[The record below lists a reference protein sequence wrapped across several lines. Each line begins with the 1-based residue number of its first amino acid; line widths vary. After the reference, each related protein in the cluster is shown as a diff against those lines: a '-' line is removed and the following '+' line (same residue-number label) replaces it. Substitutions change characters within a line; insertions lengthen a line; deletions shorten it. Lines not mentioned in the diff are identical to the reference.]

1 MKRERDFWTKH
12 WLEHFI
18 LLCLVFLIGLTL
30 LFCRRCQ
37 DQDFSGALDRVAVP
51 PEVEVISEPENV
63 VPIEEDVIVDRRRDA
78 GGDCGEFCVTL
89 AWQTVD
95 DLDLL
100 IRQPNGKRISVY
112 QDDKRSDVSTGG
124 MLDVDANLGNSLTT
138 DPVENITWR
147 NPLSGNYTITVK
159 LYKKNSSSASMP
171 FTLLLKG
178 PSGNTRQLTGRVS
191 SQSKQQSFNVS
202 YPF

>member
-95 DLDLL
+95 DLDLR
-100 IRQPNGKRISVY
+100 IRQPNGKTISIY
-112 QDDKRSDVSTGG
+112 RGDVSRDLSTGG
-124 MLDVDANLGNSLTT
+124 VLDVDANRDNRLTT
-138 DPVENITWR
+138 DPAENITWSS
-147 NPLSGNYTITVK
+147 PLSGNYTITVQ
-159 LYKKNSSSASMP
+159 LWKKNSSSASMP

-178 PSGNTRQLTGRVS
+178 ANGNSRRLTGRVS